1 MEVEGLTLIWTG
13 IPSMQ
18 QYGSHVI
25 FLKQGSVLVEWAPWL
40 NKVNSELKPSGRS
53 SQSLS
58 WCPWLELVCPWV
70 RCQPL
75 QSCPS
80 AFHWSSLTICCYPY
94 ILFGGAFRSPN
105 ALTLGYPFWLALVL
119 EFFVL
124 GLFLL
129 FFYRYK
135 NVLDHKNGELPPECT
150 PNIDRLGEQS
160 TNTLYKISKWKNS
173 VSEV

>member
-1 MEVEGLTLIWTG
+1 M
-13 IPSMQ
+13 
-18 QYGSHVI
+18 
-25 FLKQGSVLVEWAPWL
+25 
-40 NKVNSELKPSGRS
+40 
-53 SQSLS
+53 
-58 WCPWLELVCPWV
+58 

-94 ILFGGAFRSPN
+94 ILFGGTFRSPN

-160 TNTLYKISKWKNS
+160 TNTYIRSANEKTVCLKCNMWLKFNVIFFGRKILCHGNYF
-173 VSEV
+173 V

>member
-1 MEVEGLTLIWTG
+1 M
-13 IPSMQ
+13 
-18 QYGSHVI
+18 
-25 FLKQGSVLVEWAPWL
+25 
-40 NKVNSELKPSGRS
+40 
-53 SQSLS
+53 
-58 WCPWLELVCPWV
+58 

-75 QSCPS
+75 QSCHS

-160 TNTLYKISKWKNS
+160 TNTYIRSANEKTVCLKCNMWLKFNVIFFGRKILCHGNYF
-173 VSEV
+173 V